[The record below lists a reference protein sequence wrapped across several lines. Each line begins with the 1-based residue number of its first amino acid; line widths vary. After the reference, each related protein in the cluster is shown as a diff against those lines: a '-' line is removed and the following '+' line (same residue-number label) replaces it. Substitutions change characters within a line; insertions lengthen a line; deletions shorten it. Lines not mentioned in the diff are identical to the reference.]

1 MLGYSSMY
9 IIVNFG
15 MLCWTLFVTP
25 LLYLG
30 TIAFVAFCGKEYRHL
45 KEKMNQKMF
54 FNNWIQFL
62 NETFIFL
69 GMCVALNFYY
79 FSWDSFGNG
88 LNSFCSVIF
97 GLLIV
102 LFPFFIIL
110 YYNLPQS
117 KINITKKDSNFL
129 GRYGSVLEGLNFFR

>member
-1 MLGYSSMY
+1 MY

-30 TIAFVAFCGKEYRHL
+30 TFVFVACYGQELDHL
-45 KEKMNQKMF
+45 KEKMSRKMF

-62 NETFIFL
+62 NETYIFL
-69 GMCVALNFYY
+69 GVCVALNFYY
-79 FSWDSFGNG
+79 FCWDSYGNA
-88 LNSFCSVIF
+88 LNSLSAAFF
-97 GLLIV
+97 GLLLV

-110 YYNLPQS
+110 YYNLPNS
-117 KINITKKDSNFL
+117 KLKIKS
-129 GRYGSVLEGLNFFR
+129 